1 MDINEA
7 KRALSKQEKEA
18 YKCIAAHRGSG
29 NPISQSDMADV
40 IGCTPLTAGRLVH
53 DLRLKGK
60 LIGFSRAEQNFGYFL
75 IETSEEYYA
84 TIRVLSCSLSST
96 SQVKR
101 AMENSP
107 EVQKLKGQL
116 FLRFD
121 L

>member
-7 KRALSKQEKEA
+7 KRALNKQEKEA

-29 NPISQSDMADV
+29 NPISQSDIAETLV
-40 IGCTPLTAGRLVH
+40 CSRRHVARLVH

-84 TIRVLSCSLSST
+84 TIGALSCSLSST
-96 SQVKR
+96 SRVKR

-116 FLRFD
+116 FFRFD
-121 L
+121 F